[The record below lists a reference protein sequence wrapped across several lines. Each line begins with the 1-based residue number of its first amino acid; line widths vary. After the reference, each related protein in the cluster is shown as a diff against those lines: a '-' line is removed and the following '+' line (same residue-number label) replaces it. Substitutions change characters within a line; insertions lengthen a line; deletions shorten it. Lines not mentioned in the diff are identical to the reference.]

1 MLAAIRD
8 FFERNIAG
16 PGRDEPEPRALQLAT
31 AALLIEVARIDRDL
45 DERERAVVLRAVSDK
60 FGLSAGEADE
70 IARLAEDE
78 MRAANDYFQFTSL
91 INRSFGQPQKIRVVE
106 LMWEVAYASD
116 GIDAHERHLLRRI
129 ADLLHV
135 PHGDYVAAQAR
146 ARQAATGDT
155 TPGTTPPR

>member
-8 FFERNIAG
+8 FFERNIAA
-16 PGRDEPEPRALQLAT
+16 PDDEEPDARALQLAT

-45 DERERAVVLRAVSDK
+45 DEHERAVVLRAVSDK
-60 FGLSAGEADE
+60 FGLPAGEAE
-70 IARLAEDE
+70 ALARLAEDE
-78 MRAANDYFQFTSL
+78 MRSATDYFQFTSL
-91 INRSFGQPQKIRVVE
+91 INRSFNQPQKIRVVE

-146 ARQAATGDT
+146 AQRAASS
-155 TPGTTPPR
+155 